1 MCVCLRT
8 PFDCLH
14 FDRQSH
20 FNFRIYIF
28 GSGYHSSTHAM
39 HFSARVCV
47 CLPAAF
53 FIMQKNCIP
62 FFSIFFFL
70 FLLFFF
76 HFFFFHFGH
85 FFRKCIQRN
94 CTFHFV
100 HLLCALQ
107 GIKNQQQ
114 QRQKMHS
121 QFRVDSLAFFLAF
134 FSVLFHFF
142 WQLSTVF
149 ALRGFNFNC
158 FSLDFACFSPSPSP
172 DSLVILSFVNT
183 LQLCDILG

>member
-1 MCVCLRT
+1 
-8 PFDCLH
+8 
-14 FDRQSH
+14 
-20 FNFRIYIF
+20 
-28 GSGYHSSTHAM
+28 M

-47 CLPAAF
+47 CLLHFSLCKKIAYHF
-53 FIMQKNCIP
+53 FR
-62 FFSIFFFL
+62 FFFL
-70 FLLFFF
+70 CFFSSF
-76 HFFFFHFGH
+76 SFRAF